1 MQSVQ
6 PDSPN
11 PIALRQSAHG
21 VGTLLF
27 RFVGLLTAAVVVI
40 AVVSLRFDE
49 VNGASHDPFPP
60 KLEMPTLRTM
70 DVVVTNMPSL

>member
-27 RFVGLLTAAVVVI
+27 RFIGLLTAAVVVMALI
-40 AVVSLRFDE
+40 WS
-49 VNGASHDPFPP
+49 S
-60 KLEMPTLRTM
+60 
-70 DVVVTNMPSL
+70 